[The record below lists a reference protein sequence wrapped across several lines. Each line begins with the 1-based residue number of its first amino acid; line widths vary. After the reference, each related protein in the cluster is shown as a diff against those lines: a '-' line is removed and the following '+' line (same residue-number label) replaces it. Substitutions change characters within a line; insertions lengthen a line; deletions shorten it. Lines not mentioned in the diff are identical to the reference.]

1 MTATLEPTAPEAG
14 PRTQTLPA
22 RIRDHAMA
30 DPARICMREKRFGIW
45 QEITWFD
52 YWDTVQL
59 VGHALLE
66 LGIEP
71 GDRVAIH
78 SENRPE
84 WLYADVGTVAIRGI
98 SMGLYPTN
106 PAAEVSYLLQ
116 DSGSKILIAEDQ
128 EQVDK
133 ALDVEG
139 ECPALEWI
147 VYLEPRGVRDYEH
160 PKLMSWADFLARGR
174 EHRDRDPGAVE
185 RLMAEATEDDVI
197 TLIYTSGTTGPPK
210 GAMLTNGNVAFAM
223 ETLIADG
230 GFYNPPPTHDD
241 VILSYLPLCHVA
253 ERAATTWTNA
263 QAGVTV
269 HFAESIE
276 TVQANLKEVQ
286 PTLFFAVPRIWEKIY
301 AGIHIKMN
309 AASLL
314 KKLVYGFGMKLATKI
329 GDELVKRDG
338 NHTVLTRTLYAIGY
352 PLVFRA
358 LRDRVGLR
366 KVRAAGS
373 GAAPIAP
380 EVLRFFFGIGVIIY
394 EIYGMTENCA
404 VATVNRPGRVKL
416 GTVGEPQ
423 PGIDLKI
430 DEETGEILTRH
441 PAVFAGYWN
450 KPDKTAETLDDDGW
464 LHTGD
469 VGEWVDGTHVKIVDR
484 IKDIIITAGGK
495 NISPSEIE
503 NSLKTSPFIKEAVVI
518 GDQRPYLTA
527 LIGIELDTV
536 GDWAQRRKIPYT
548 TFRDL
553 SEKEEVL
560 KLVQGVI
567 AKTNERFA
575 RVENIRKF
583 RMMPKELDHE
593 DGELTATQKVKRT
606 SMHDMFGHLV
616 TDMYENRTEHPGGDL
631 VEVHVGARAAAA
643 EEDDEAAEGPADGAS
658 AARDETSEG
667 TA

>member
-1 MTATLEPTAPEAG
+1 MTATLEPAAPHADAG
-14 PRTQTLPA
+14 LATIPA
-22 RIRDHAMA
+22 RIRDHATR
-30 DPARICMREKRFGIW
+30 DPARVCMREKRYGIW
-45 QEITWFD
+45 QDITWAA
-52 YWDTVQL
+52 YWDNVQL
-59 VGHALLE
+59 VGHALVS
-66 LGIEP
+66 LGVEP
-71 GDRVAIH
+71 GDRVAVH

-84 WLYADVGTVAIRGI
+84 WLYADVGIVAVRAIT
-98 SMGLYPTN
+98 MGLYPTN
-106 PAAEVSYLLQ
+106 PATEVAYLLQ

-133 ALDVEG
+133 ALAVEAD
-139 ECPALEWI
+139 CPDLEWI
-147 VYLEPRGVRDYEH
+147 VYLEPRGVREYDH
-160 PKLMSWADFLARGR
+160 PKLMDWQDFIERGR
-174 EHRDRDPGAVE
+174 QHRGSDASLIDRRAAD
-185 RLMAEATEDDVI
+185 ATDADIV

-210 GAMLTNGNVAFAM
+210 GAMLTGGNVAFAM
-223 ETLIADG
+223 ETLVADG
-230 GFYNPPPTHDD
+230 GFYNPPPTNDD
-241 VILSYLPLCHVA
+241 VVLSYLPLCHVA

-309 AASLL
+309 SASLL
-314 KKLVYGFGMKLATKI
+314 KKLTYGFGMKLATKI
-329 GDELVKRDG
+329 GDELVEREG
-338 NHTVLTRTLYAIGY
+338 NHSVKTRVLYAIGY

-416 GTVGEPQ
+416 GSVGEPQ
-423 PGIDLKI
+423 PGIELKL

-450 KPDKTAETLDDDGW
+450 KPDKTAETIDDDGW

-469 VGEWVDGTHVKIVDR
+469 VGEWVDGTHIKIVDR

-518 GDQRPYLTA
+518 GDKRPYLTA
-527 LIGIELDTV
+527 LIGIEMDTV

-553 SEKEEVL
+553 AEKEEVL
-560 KLVQGVI
+560 KLMQKAI
-567 AKTNERFA
+567 ADTNDRFA
-575 RVENIRKF
+575 RVENVRKF

-593 DGELTATQKVKRT
+593 DGELTATQKVKRS

-616 TDMYENRTEHPGGDL
+616 DDMYGNGTAYPGGDL
-631 VEVHVGARAAAA
+631 VEVHTGERAAS
-643 EEDDEAAEGPADGAS
+643 DDEDAEG
-658 AARDETSEG
+658 AA
-667 TA
+667 